1 MMGRRAREEV
11 TRRRMGSALQS
22 IITYYRVLNPKRL
35 KKPGY
40 HYHQMHTL
48 QNTAPELQPSQS
60 S

>member
-1 MMGRRAREEV
+1 MNKMTGRRVREEV
-11 TRRRMGSALQS
+11 TR

-40 HYHQMHTL
+40 YYHQMHTL
-48 QNTAPELQPSQS
+48 QNTEPDVQPSQS